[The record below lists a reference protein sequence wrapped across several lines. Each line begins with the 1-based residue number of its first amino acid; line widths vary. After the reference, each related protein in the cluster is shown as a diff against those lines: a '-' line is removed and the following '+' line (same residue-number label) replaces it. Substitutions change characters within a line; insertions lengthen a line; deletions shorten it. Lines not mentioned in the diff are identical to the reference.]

1 MRIKHIR
8 LRAVTASRTF
18 GTDVSM
24 GKGLNVIRADNT
36 SGKST
41 CLLGILYCLG
51 FERSLG
57 PNLRV
62 PLPYAMRERI
72 QLEKDGSEY
81 DRVLQ
86 SYVMLEIENNR
97 SEVVTI
103 RRDIEGGRDRRLVR
117 TWSGSTIHGYATAT
131 EEQDFF
137 LHDPGA
143 AVREDGFHTYLAKFL
158 GLELPTVPRFDG
170 TECPLYLETLW
181 PLHFVEQKRGWSGI
195 QGPFPTFFRI
205 QELSRRVMEFLL
217 RLDVAGVRRRQAEL
231 RKERRELEREWRD
244 KRAELLKG
252 IETAVRVNGLPLMPS
267 AEFSRQAEVGVSA
280 YHEGRWVA
288 VGELGAEI
296 QRRRKA
302 LDVVEPP
309 SWEAAKVENEAQLKK
324 HEERY
329 AELVAQS
336 ALLGHDLQLVQTE
349 RLALEERLESLRID
363 LQRNLDAKKLEEF
376 GSRIAGVI
384 SDKICPTCHQTV
396 ERDLLPEQ
404 DVVGMA
410 LDENIAFVRS
420 QRDLYS
426 SVQDKTVESLS
437 SLGLRYESVQREL
450 RDVRGAI
457 RTLRSDLVQPSNG
470 ISRSDV
476 EAIVRLDARIVQ
488 WRELQE
494 SIDESVDEMQNIA
507 EEWVHVTEELSG
519 MGTPDLSEDDRRKV
533 LLLRD
538 GTQKLL
544 AAFGFLSFRP
554 EEITLADDD
563 FRPRVVKR
571 EEDGE
576 RVEKDIGFEVSASDG
591 IRLKWAYYL
600 SLLRVSQ
607 ELSTHHLGTVVLDEP
622 GQQQMKDVDLSA
634 FLIHAAKMVAR
645 DGQIVV
651 STSEDIGRVRES
663 LRGTTATIHDYDG
676 FMIRQL
682 E

>member
-8 LRAVTASRTF
+8 LRAITASRTF
-18 GTDVSM
+18 GADVAM
-24 GKGLNVIRADNT
+24 EKGLNVIRADNT

-51 FERSLG
+51 LERSLG
-57 PNLRV
+57 PNPRV

-86 SYVMLEIENNR
+86 SYAMLEIENDRN
-97 SEVVTI
+97 EVLSI
-103 RRDIEGGRDRRLVR
+103 RRDIEGGGDRKLVR
-117 TWSGSTIHGYATAT
+117 TWPGSTIRGHVTAT
-131 EEQDFF
+131 GTKDFF

-143 AVREDGFHTYLAKFL
+143 AVREDGFHTYLTKFL
-158 GLELPTVPRFDG
+158 GLKLPTVPRFDG

-205 QELSRRVMEFLL
+205 QDLSRRVMEFLL

-231 RKERRELEREWRD
+231 RKERRELERRWRD
-244 KRAELLKG
+244 KRAGLLKSA
-252 IETAVRVNGLPLMPS
+252 ETAVRVDGLPLMPS
-267 AEFSRQAEVGVSA
+267 AEFAREAEVGVST
-280 YHEGRWVA
+280 YHEGRWIA
-288 VGELGAEI
+288 VGELSAEI

-302 LDVVEPP
+302 LDIAKPP
-309 SWEAAKVENEAQLKK
+309 SWEAAQVANEVRLKE
-324 HEERY
+324 HEEQY
-329 AELVAQS
+329 TELVAHS
-336 ALLGHDLQLVQTE
+336 SLLVHELQVVQTE
-349 RLALEERLESLRID
+349 KLALDERLESLRID
-363 LQRNLDAKKLEEF
+363 LQRNLDAKKLEKF
-376 GSRIAGVI
+376 GSRIAGVV

-396 ERDLLPEQ
+396 ERDLLPEP

-420 QRDLYS
+420 QLDLYC

-437 SLGLRYESVQREL
+437 SLGLRHESVQREV

-457 RTLRSDLVQPSNG
+457 RTLRSDLVQPRNG
-470 ISRSDV
+470 TSRSDV
-476 EAIVRLDARIVQ
+476 EEMVRLDARIAQ
-488 WRELQE
+488 WSELQE
-494 SIDESVDEMQNIA
+494 SIDESVDEMQKLA
-507 EEWVHVTEELSG
+507 GEWVHVTEELG
-519 MGTPDLSEDDRRKV
+519 RIGTPDLSDDDRRKV
-533 LLLRD
+533 LRLRD
-538 GTQKLL
+538 VTQALL
-544 AAFGFLSFRP
+544 ARFGFLSFKP
-554 EEITLADDD
+554 AEIALADDD
-563 FRPRVVKR
+563 FRPRVVKQ

-576 RVEKDIGFEVSASDG
+576 QVEKDIGFEVSASDG

-600 SLLRVSQ
+600 SLLSVSQ
-607 ELSTHHLGTVVLDEP
+607 ELSTHHLGMVVLDEP
-622 GQQQMKDVDLSA
+622 GQQQMRDVDLSA
-634 FLIHAAKMVAR
+634 FLIYAARVVER

-663 LRGTTATIHDYDG
+663 LRGTSATIHDYDG
-676 FMIRQL
+676 FIIRPL